1 MPVTPQDWLSSF
13 AAALAARDIASV
25 TALFEE
31 KSYWRDL
38 LTFTWN
44 IKTMEG
50 HPAITAMLAETLKAT
65 APGNW
70 RITEPPETD
79 GALTHVWLA
88 FDTATAHGIGRVT
101 LREGRAFI
109 LLTAMS
115 DLKGHEEPRG
125 ATRPQ
130 GIIHKADRN
139 RQTWSETRASQASRL
154 GLQDQPYA
162 LIIGGGQGGLALGA
176 RLKQLGVPT
185 LIVEKNPRAG
195 DSWRNR
201 YRSLVLHDPV
211 WYDHLPYLPFPE
223 NWPVF
228 TPKDKMGDWLEA
240 YAQIFELDLWTST
253 TCDRAAWNEDTQDW
267 TVTVTRD
274 GQPITLRPRQLV
286 FATGAYGPP
295 KQPDW
300 PGIAS
305 FKGKL
310 LHSSAYRGA
319 ASFKGKRAVVV
330 GAASSAHDVAV
341 DLWEAGA
348 EVTMIQRSPTI
359 VVRSETLMDLGFDLY
374 SEAALARGITTE
386 KADLIGAATPLALFA
401 EQQKA
406 LYKTIRHRDTA
417 FYERLSASGFAL
429 TFGPDDSGLMMQ
441 AMRTASGYYI
451 DVGAS
456 DLIAR
461 GEIGV
466 LSGAGVSEMTAE
478 GLTLTDGRRV
488 AADVVIAC
496 TGYQSMNESVA
507 AIVSREAADATGPC
521 WGLGS
526 GIRGDPGPWQ
536 GEPRNMWKPTAVPNL
551 WYHGGNLSL
560 SRFYS
565 RFVALQLKARMEGI
579 ATPVHA
585 PPRHHGQ
592 SHDQL

>member
-1 MPVTPQDWLSSF
+1 MTTTPQDWLSAF
-13 AAALAARDIASV
+13 TAAISAGDIPAV
-25 TALFEE
+25 TAQFHETG
-31 KSYWRDL
+31 YWRDL

-50 HPAITAMLAETLKAT
+50 RPAIAAMLAETLGT
-65 APGNW
+65 TSPTNW
-70 RITEPPETD
+70 RITESPETD
-79 GALTHVWLA
+79 SSQTHVWLA
-88 FDTATAHGIGRVT
+88 FDTASAHGIGRVT
-101 LREGRAFI
+101 LRGGRAFI

-115 DLKGHEEPRG
+115 DLKGHEELRG
-125 ATRPQ
+125 PTRPK
-130 GIIHKADRN
+130 GIVHKADRD
-139 RQTWSETRASQASRL
+139 RRTWSENRASQAALL
-154 GLQDQPYA
+154 GLQDQPYS

-185 LIVEKNPRAG
+185 VIVEKNPRTG

-240 YAQIFELDLWTST
+240 YASIFELDIWTST
-253 TCDRAAWNEDTQDW
+253 TCERAQWNESTQDW
-267 TVTVTRD
+267 TVTVTRG
-274 GQPITLRPRQLV
+274 GQPITLRPKQLV

-300 PGIAS
+300 PGIDS
-305 FKGKL
+305 FKGTL
-310 LHSSAYRGA
+310 LHSSTYGGA
-319 ASFKGKRAVVV
+319 APYRGKRAVVI

-341 DLWEAGA
+341 DLWEVGA
-348 EVTMIQRSPTI
+348 EVTMIQRTPTI
-359 VVRSETLMDLGFDLY
+359 VVRSETLMDLGYDIY
-374 SEAALARGITTE
+374 SEAAVARGINTE
-386 KADLIGAATPLALFA
+386 KADLIGAAKPYAVFS
-401 EQQKA
+401 EQQKL
-406 LYKTIRHRDTA
+406 LYKTIRSRDAA
-417 FYERLSASGFAL
+417 FYDRLAASGFAL

-456 DLIAR
+456 ELIAK
-461 GEIGV
+461 GEIRV
-466 LSGAGVSEMTAE
+466 LSGAGVAGMTPE
-478 GLTLTDGRRV
+478 GLRLTDGRKV
-488 AADVVIAC
+488 EADVVIAC

-507 AIVSREAADATGPC
+507 SVVSRQAADATGPC

-536 GEPRNMWKPTAVPNL
+536 GEPRNMWKPTAVSNL
-551 WYHGGNLSL
+551 WYHGGNLAL

-579 ATPVHA
+579 ATPVYA
-585 PPRHHGQ
+585 PPQPYVTG
-592 SHDQL
+592 L